1 MSLAK
6 LVEQN
11 GLISYKY
18 HWRFASRPVG
28 MISIGFCPLSDNSL
42 TSFLKIPTF
51 SSGKS
56 AYCLT
61 VTMPGSALD
70 TLK

>member
-1 MSLAK
+1 MSIAK

-11 GLISYKY
+11 GIISSYKY
-18 HWRFASRPVG
+18 HWRFAVG
-28 MISIGFCPLSDNSL
+28 MISVGFCPLSDNSL
-42 TSFLKIPTF
+42 TYFLKIPTF
-51 SSGKS
+51 SS
-56 AYCLT
+56 ACCLT